1 MSTTVQHMPD
11 VVHVFNNHIKS
22 DFEKII
28 PNRETNVK
36 IIWLL
41 RDLAKVTEGCM
52 SVQSSVSTS
61 TMQSLQQIA
70 QCPRKSQCWGLRH
83 SWLTGEPNSLKV
95 TLIITQTYRQI
106 RFAHHLEH
114 NPSIK
119 THGYNVMIYTSN
131 MLSNG
136 AQTQEEQMEC
146 GNIFYRIGCN
156 SVNWILTSC
165 QSYGFTLGRSNTA
178 TTNAYFKHLLMCKPF
193 LKSVLQNHP

>member
-1 MSTTVQHMPD
+1 MTHAFQRVREKSYVKVFVESRNALIISFEGKPMSTIVQHMPD
-11 VVHVFNNHIKS
+11 VVHVFNNFHVFNNHIKS

-28 PNRETNVK
+28 PNRETNAK

-95 TLIITQTYRQI
+95 TLIITQTYLQI
-106 RFAHHLEH
+106 RFAHHLEY
-114 NPSIK
+114 NPSAK
-119 THGYNVMIYTSN
+119 THRYNVMIYTSN
-131 MLSNG
+131 MLSIG
-136 AQTQEEQMEC
+136 AQT
-146 GNIFYRIGCN
+146 
-156 SVNWILTSC
+156 
-165 QSYGFTLGRSNTA
+165 
-178 TTNAYFKHLLMCKPF
+178 
-193 LKSVLQNHP
+193 